1 MLGRILLILV
11 LVGLALLV
19 LRWTIWKSNAA
30 QRDSQRRS
38 DERNERNGRT
48 GPGHGASQPEGESA
62 SATSPLVAC
71 EACGLNLPKADAV
84 WKAGRAYCKAEH
96 LPLDR

>member
-19 LRWTIWKSNAA
+19 LRWTIWKSNAS
-30 QRDSQRRS
+30 QRDSEPRS
-38 DERNERNGRT
+38 NGRNGSGG
-48 GPGHGASQPEGESA
+48 GPGGGQPGGGSKSA
-62 SATSPLVAC
+62 SPLVAC
-71 EACGLNLPKADAV
+71 EACGLNLPRADAV

-96 LPLDR
+96 LPIDR

>member
-38 DERNERNGRT
+38 DGRNGP
-48 GPGHGASQPEGESA
+48 GPGPGASQPDGKSA

>member
-38 DERNERNGRT
+38 DERNGRNG
-48 GPGHGASQPEGESA
+48 PGQGASQPESESA
-62 SATSPLVAC
+62 SAASPLVAC

-84 WKAGRAYCKAEH
+84 WKAGRPYCKAEH

>member
-19 LRWTIWKSNAA
+19 LRWTIWKSNSA
-30 QRDSQRRS
+30 QKDAERRS
-38 DERNERNGRT
+38 DGHN
-48 GPGHGASQPEGESA
+48 GPGSGASRPDGGSA

-71 EACGLNLPKADAV
+71 HACGLNLPKADAV

>member
-38 DERNERNGRT
+38 DERNGRNG
-48 GPGHGASQPEGESA
+48 PGQGASQPESESA

-84 WKAGRAYCKAEH
+84 WKAGRPYCKAEH

>member
-1 MLGRILLILV
+1 VLGRILLILV

-38 DERNERNGRT
+38 DGRNGRN
-48 GPGHGASQPEGESA
+48 GPGPGASQPEGESA

>member
-38 DERNERNGRT
+38 DERNGRNG
-48 GPGHGASQPEGESA
+48 PGQGASRPESESA

-84 WKAGRAYCKAEH
+84 WKAGRPYCKAEH

>member
-1 MLGRILLILV
+1 LLGRILLILV

-30 QRDSQRRS
+30 QRGSERGS
-38 DERNERNGRT
+38 DGRNGS
-48 GPGHGASQPEGESA
+48 GPGAGQPEGGSA
-62 SATSPLVAC
+62 SATAPLVAC
-71 EACGLNLPKADAV
+71 EACGLNLPKADAL

-96 LPLDR
+96 LPLDH